1 MRKPLEVMRRIVLL
15 GGTISALLFLPA
27 LTLTSLFDILTR
39 RFLQLGSTPLQEL
52 TWHFFFACVMFALGY
67 TYLVDRHVR
76 VDILRERLPPKARD
90 RIEKIFLIILMIPL
104 SLVIMWF
111 GARMTWLS
119 YVQDEGSRAAL
130 GLSSRW
136 VIKAALPLGSLLLFL
151 AACYR
156 LARPKG
162 GIELDGPDNPPPSGR
177 ASAER

>member
-1 MRKPLEVMRRIVLL
+1 MQKPLEIARRIVLL
-15 GGTISALLFLPA
+15 GGTVSALLFLPG

-52 TWHFFFACVMFALGY
+52 TWHFFFACVMFAIGY
-67 TYLVDRHVR
+67 TYLVDKHVR
-76 VDILRERLPPKARD
+76 VDILRERLPARVRQ
-90 RIEKIFLIILMIPL
+90 RIERVFLIMLMIPL

-136 VIKAALPLGSLLLFL
+136 IIKAALPLGSLLLFL

-156 LARPKG
+156 LAYPQDRT
-162 GIELDGPDNPPPSGR
+162 ELDGSDGSQPPSQTGADR
-177 ASAER
+177 